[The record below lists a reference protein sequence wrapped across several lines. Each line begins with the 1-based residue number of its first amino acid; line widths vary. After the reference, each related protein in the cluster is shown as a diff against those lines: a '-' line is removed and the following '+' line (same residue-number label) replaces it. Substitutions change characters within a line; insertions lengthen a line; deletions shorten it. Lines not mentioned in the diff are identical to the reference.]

1 MPVVHVK
8 ERMRECVRQ
17 KMQRAI
23 LEMELFLSGKKK
35 KKSLKSK
42 AATRPLGGCS
52 SSTMCANWST
62 IES

>member
-23 LEMELFLSGKKK
+23 LEMELWKKV
-35 KKSLKSK
+35 
-42 AATRPLGGCS
+42 
-52 SSTMCANWST
+52 
-62 IES
+62 

>member
-35 KKSLKSK
+35 KSLKSK

>member
-35 KKSLKSK
+35 KKSEIKSSYQ
-42 AATRPLGGCS
+42 ASWRL
-52 SSTMCANWST
+52 
-62 IES
+62 